1 MAWDAA
7 LKMTG
12 IKLELLSDESMY
24 SFLERSIRGGVS
36 QISKRF
42 AKANNSKCSN
52 YNPSDPISWLIYLDA
67 NNLYGWAMS
76 QVLPTGNFRWLTLKE
91 IQNLNINQL
100 LDDAEDGFI
109 FEVNTF
115 PMLHSFL
122 FTETYQFNSF

>member
-76 QVLPTGNFRWLTLKE
+76 QVLPTGNFRWLTLEE

>member
-42 AKANNSKCSN
+42 AKANNPKCSN

-76 QVLPTGNFRWLTLKE
+76 QVLPTGNFRWLTLEE
-91 IQNLNINQL
+91 IQNLNIKQL

-115 PMLHSFL
+115 LMVHCFL
-122 FTETYQFNSF
+122 FTKNYQFNSF